1 MAVDYDP
8 QKAHE
13 YYERNKQLKGRR
25 STKKFTQEQ
34 KEQWAYAKEQ
44 LAEEHA
50 DIKSDITESARD
62 AKTELTERAKA
73 AISQLR
79 ERLKAMPPEERKR
92 WRDAISEMCG
102 NIRQELRS
110 AKQGVTGAA
119 KAAREQEAVDYE
131 ARKDEAY
138 NAIKG
143 A

>member
-13 YYERNKQLKGRR
+13 YYERTKQLKGRR
-25 STKKFTQEQ
+25 STRKFTQDQ

-44 LAEEHA
+44 LSAEHKE
-50 DIKSDITESARD
+50 IKSGITED
-62 AKTELTERAKA
+62 AKNKKAERANK

-79 ERLKAMPPEERKR
+79 ERLKAMSPEDRKR

-110 AKQGVTGAA
+110 AKKDVTDTA
-119 KAAREQEAVDYE
+119 KEARTQEATDYE

-138 NAIKG
+138 NKIMG
-143 A
+143 G